1 MLLHQRA
8 IRGDKKR
15 MNFVSLV
22 GRLVKDPEL
31 KRSQTG
37 TAIVNFTLAI
47 SEGKENTDFIDCRA
61 FKISAEN
68 LANFKRKG
76 DLIGVSGKIKKD
88 VWKDQQGNTQSRTY
102 VIANYIE
109 YLANAKVNEGHPQ
122 AQQANGYQQPQAQPK
137 QSNDFYDMNFDNDQF
152 PF

>member
-1 MLLHQRA
+1 
-8 IRGDKKR
+8 

-22 GRLVKDPEL
+22 GRICKDPEL

-61 FKISAEN
+61 FKTNAEN
-68 LANFKRKG
+68 LANYKRKG

-109 YLANAKVNEGHPQ
+109 YLANAKANEGQP
-122 AQQANGYQQPQAQPK
+122 QQANGYQQPQQT
-137 QSNDFYDMNFDNDQF
+137 QNDFYSMNNNGFNNDDSF

>member
-1 MLLHQRA
+1 
-8 IRGDKKR
+8 

-37 TAIVNFTLAI
+37 TAITNFTLAI
-47 SEGKENTDFIDCRA
+47 SEGKDNTDFIDCRA
-61 FKISAEN
+61 FKQNAEN
-68 LANFKRKG
+68 LANYKRKG
-76 DLIGVSGKIKKD
+76 DLIGISGKIKKD
-88 VWKDQQGNTQSRTY
+88 VWKDQNGNTQSRTY

-109 YLANAKVNEGHPQ
+109 YLANAKANEGNPQ
-122 AQQANGYQQPQAQPK
+122 PQQGSSYQQPQQTQPK
-137 QSNDFYDMNFDNDQF
+137 QSNDDFYDMNFGNDYF